1 MKRLFLLFTAIFM
14 AAATG
19 VSAKG
24 GQTVGERFGT
34 QDTIVVKMP
43 NGAKMVLYLDNM
55 QQLQAF
61 RNYSLDSLIT
71 VISKYASEVD
81 NLEKTSKATNSQ
93 QMTVTITPSKAGGT
107 EEAEQVTI
115 TVQGQ
120 DQNDTTKTERH
131 EIRINKNIKIDVEVR
146 EDGKN
151 TRVNVNTPSKSDST
165 GTKKEKPYK
174 STRYGLDL
182 DLGLNTFMNQS
193 NQDGGSPVPDLKPL
207 GSRYVS
213 INWRM
218 NSQVGGR
225 TSPFYIISGLE
236 FAFNNYMFDRNYVI
250 EEDVND
256 NTYFRRAT
264 DINYQKSKLTHSSV
278 NLPIMP
284 MLKFKKANGK
294 EGFKIGA
301 GGFAGYRLGSHS
313 KLKYSQDGSTE
324 KDKVR
329 SNYNLSDFQYGLT
342 GVIGYG
348 NLDLF
353 VKYNM
358 NSLFKD
364 DRGPDVNVI
373 SFGFRLL

>member
-1 MKRLFLLFTAIFM
+1 MKRLFLLITAIFM

-24 GQTVGERFGT
+24 GLTIGERFGA

-43 NGAKMVLYLDNM
+43 NGAKMVLFLDNM
-55 QQLQAF
+55 EQLQAF

-71 VISKYASEVD
+71 VISKYAGEVD
-81 NLEKTSKATNSQ
+81 NLERTSKATNSK
-93 QMTVTITPSKAGGT
+93 QMTVTITPSEKGSSSD
-107 EEAEQVTI
+107 AEQVTI
-115 TVQGQ
+115 MVQGA

-151 TRVNVNTPSKSDST
+151 TRVNVNTPSRSDST
-165 GTKKEKPYK
+165 KTKKEKPFK
-174 STRYGLDL
+174 PTRFGLDL
-182 DLGLNTFMNQS
+182 DLGLNTFVNQ
-193 NQDGGSPVPDLKPL
+193 NETQGGSPIPDLKPL

-218 NSQVGGR
+218 TSQVGGR
-225 TSPFYIISGLE
+225 TSPFYVISGLG

-256 NTYFRRAT
+256 ITYFRRAT
-264 DINYQKSKLTHSSV
+264 DISYAKSKLTHSSV

-284 MLKFKKANGK
+284 MLKFKRANGK

-313 KLKYSQDGSTE
+313 KLKYSEGGSTE

-329 SNYNLSDFQYGLT
+329 SNYNLNDFQYGLT

-358 NSLFKD
+358 NSLFRD